1 MISTLTKFMGRT
13 ILGRTSLEK
22 NLKKDQF
29 KKITLFIGLKP
40 TKYEKIFL
48 LKLLTGFFTAREV
61 KLNFA

>member
-1 MISTLTKFMGRT
+1 MISTLTKFVGRT

-29 KKITLFIGLKP
+29 KKITLFII

-61 KLNFA
+61 KLDFA